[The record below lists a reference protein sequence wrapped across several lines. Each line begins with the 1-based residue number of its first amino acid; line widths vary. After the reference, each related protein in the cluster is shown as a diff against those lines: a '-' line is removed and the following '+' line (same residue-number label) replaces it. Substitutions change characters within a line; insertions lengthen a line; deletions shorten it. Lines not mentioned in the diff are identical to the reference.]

1 MHLICGYPN
10 YDNEN
15 VSDGSAPA
23 TGAKTVDEIVKEV
36 INGKWGNGNDRKR
49 RLTAAGYDYS
59 VIQNRVNELVSSK
72 TSTPAKSVD
81 ELAKEVLAGKW
92 GNGDARKTVL
102 TNAGY
107 DYVKVQERV
116 NELVKQS
123 NASSIVYYT
132 VVKGDTLSK
141 IAKKYGTTV
150 NQIVKWNN
158 IANPNLIYVGQKFR
172 VK

>member
-1 MHLICGYPN
+1 MNLFPARHLLSG
-10 YDNEN
+10 
-15 VSDGSAPA
+15 
-23 TGAKTVDEIVKEV
+23 
-36 INGKWGNGNDRKR
+36 
-49 RLTAAGYDYS
+49 
-59 VIQNRVNELVSSK
+59 K

-92 GNGDARKTVL
+92 GNGDARKTAL

-107 DYVKVQERV
+107 DYAKVQERV
-116 NELVKQS
+116 NELVKQN